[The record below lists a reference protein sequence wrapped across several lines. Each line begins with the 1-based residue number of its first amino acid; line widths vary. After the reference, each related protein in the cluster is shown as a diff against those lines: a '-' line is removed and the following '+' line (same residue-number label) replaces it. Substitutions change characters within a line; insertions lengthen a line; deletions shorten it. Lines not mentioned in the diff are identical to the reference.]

1 MAVTFASP
9 LDLGKLELQNATIQN
24 LATAPS
30 NPAEGQ
36 IYFNTTDKNLYVYAD
51 GSWVDLT
58 SQGVTYTA
66 GTGLTLSSGAFSVN
80 YGTTAGTAAEGNDSR
95 LSDSRTPTG
104 NAGGDLSGTYPNPT
118 IASGAVTSEKIADG
132 TIADV
137 DVSSAAAISESK
149 LNLAS
154 DAAAETASRRTLGT
168 GATQAAAG
176 NDERFPTAGEKSA
189 LAGTSGTPGAA
200 NKYVTDSDSRLSDSR
215 TPTGSAGGDLSG
227 SYPNP
232 SIGSGKVTS
241 DHIANGTIV
250 DGDISVSAAIAL
262 SKLATDPLA
271 RANHTG
277 TQTASTI
284 SDFDTAVRTNK
295 LNELAAP
302 TASVSLNSQKIT
314 GLADG
319 TSAGDAVNKG
329 QLDAAQNG
337 LDVKASV
344 KVATT
349 GSNITISTALNSG
362 DTLDGVTL
370 ANGDRV
376 LVKDQTDKTENGIYV
391 VAASPARAEDANA
404 AGELSG
410 GSFVFVEEGTENAD
424 TGWVVTTNGAITPG
438 TTAHDWAIFSRAGE
452 LIAGDGLTKAA
463 ATLAV
468 DSTVARRNADN
479 TITGNVI
486 ASKATS
492 GTAPVV
498 SGTTSGSGIGVKGQS
513 DSGIGVAAE
522 SSTGAAFQVS
532 SGHGTGAAFDAN
544 SQGKIVNVV
553 DPTSNQDAATKAY
566 VDAQVG
572 AGTYKANIGNGSATE
587 ITVTHSLGTRD
598 VMVEVVTNSGNY
610 DTIICEVQRTST
622 NAVKLVFGVAPT
634 ENQYR
639 VLVRAV

>member
-9 LDLGKLELQNATIQN
+9 IDLGKLELQNARIQN

-30 NPAEGQ
+30 SPEEGQ
-36 IYFNTTDKNLYVYAD
+36 IYFNTSDKKLYVY
-51 GSWVDLT
+51 GNGNWVDLT
-58 SQGVTYTA
+58 SQGVTYSA
-66 GTGLTLSSGAFSVN
+66 GTGLSLNGETFSVN
-80 YGTTAGTAAEGNDSR
+80 YGTTSGTAAQGNDSR

-104 NAGGDLSGTYPNPT
+104 NAGGDLTGTYPNPT
-118 IASGAVTSEKIADG
+118 IASGAVTSDKIADG
-132 TIADV
+132 TIANV
-137 DVSSAAAISESK
+137 DVSSAAAIAESK

-154 DAAAETASRRTLGT
+154 DAAAATPSRRTLGT
-168 GATQAAAG
+168 GSTQAAAG
-176 NDERFPTAGEKSA
+176 NDGRFPTTGEKSA
-189 LAGTSGTPGAA
+189 LAGTSGTPGSG
-200 NKYVTDSDSRLSDSR
+200 NKYVTETDSRLSDSR
-215 TPTGSAGGDLSG
+215 APSGSAGGDLSG

-232 SIGSGKVTS
+232 TIGSGKVTS
-241 DHIANGTIV
+241 DHIADGAIV
-250 DGDISVSAAIAL
+250 NADINASAAIAL
-262 SKLATDPLA
+262 SKLASDPLA

-284 SDFDTAVRTNK
+284 SDFNTAVRTNK

-344 KVATT
+344 RAATT
-349 GSNITISTALNSG
+349 GNITIATALNSG

-376 LVKDQTDKTENGIYV
+376 LVKDQTTKSENGIWV
-391 VAASPARAEDANA
+391 VAATPARSADASS
-404 AGELSG
+404 AGQLSG
-410 GSFVFVEEGTENAD
+410 GTFVFVEEGTVNAD
-424 TGWVVTTNGAITPG
+424 VGYVITTNGSITPG

-452 LIAGDGLTKAA
+452 LVAGDGLSKTN

-486 ASKATS
+486 ASKATATTS
-492 GTAPVV
+492 PVV
-498 SGTTSGSGIGVKGQS
+498 SGTTSSTGIGVKGQS
-513 DSGIGVAAE
+513 NSGAGVVGE

-532 SGHGTGAAFDAN
+532 SAHGTGAAFDAN
-544 SQGKIVNVV
+544 SKGKITNVV
-553 DPTSNQDAATKAY
+553 DPTNNQDAATKAY
-566 VDAQVG
+566 VDAQTG
-572 AGTYKANIGNGSATE
+572 AGSYKANIGDGSATE
-587 ITVTHSLGTRD
+587 ITVTHNLGTRD
-598 VMVEVVTNSGNY
+598 VLVEVIRNSGNY

-622 NAVKLVFGVAPT
+622 NAIKLVFGVAPT
-634 ENQYR
+634 SNQFR
-639 VLVRAV
+639 VLVRAA

>member
-9 LDLGKLELQNATIQN
+9 IDLGKLELQNATIQN

-30 NPAEGQ
+30 APVEGQ

-51 GSWVDLT
+51 GNWVDLT

-66 GTGLTLSSGAFSVN
+66 GTGLSLSSGAFSVN

-104 NAGGDLSGTYPNPT
+104 NAGGDLTGTYPNPT
-118 IASGAVTSEKIADG
+118 IASGSVTSDKIADG
-132 TIADV
+132 AIADV

-154 DAAAETASRRTLGT
+154 DAAAGTASRRTLGT
-168 GATQAAAG
+168 GSTQAAAG
-176 NDERFPTAGEKSA
+176 NDGRFPTSGEKSA
-189 LAGTSGTPGAA
+189 LAGTSGTPGSN

-215 TPTGSAGGDLSG
+215 APSGSAGGDLSG

-241 DHIANGTIV
+241 DHIANGAIV
-250 DGDISVSAAIAL
+250 DADINASAAIAL

-277 TQTASTI
+277 TQAASTI
-284 SDFDTAVRTNK
+284 SDFDTQVRTNK
-295 LNELAAP
+295 LNDLSAP

-337 LDVKASV
+337 LDVKDSV
-344 KVATT
+344 RAATT
-349 GSNITISTALNSG
+349 ANITISTALNSG
-362 DTLDGVTL
+362 DTLDGITL
-370 ANGDRV
+370 ANGDRI
-376 LVKDQTDKTENGIYV
+376 LVKDQTDKTENGIWV
-391 VAASPARAEDANA
+391 VAATPARAGDADG

-410 GSFVFVEEGTENAD
+410 GTFVFVEEGDVNAD
-424 TGWVVTTNGAITPG
+424 TGYVITTNGPITPG

-452 LIAGDGLTKAA
+452 LIAGDGLSKAA
-463 ATLAV
+463 ATISV

-479 TITGNVI
+479 TISGNVI

-492 GTAPVV
+492 GTSPVV
-498 SGTTSGSGIGVKGQS
+498 SGTTSGSGVGVKGQS
-513 DSGIGVAAE
+513 DSGVGVVGE

-532 SGHGTGAAFDAN
+532 SAHGSGAAFDAN
-544 SQGKIVNVV
+544 SEGKIINVV
-553 DPTSNQDAATKAY
+553 DPTNNQDAATKAY
-566 VDAQVG
+566 VDTQVG
-572 AGTYKANIGNGSATE
+572 AGTYKANIGDGSATE

-610 DTIICEVQRTST
+610 DTIICDVQRTST

-634 ENQYR
+634 SNQYR

>member
-9 LDLGKLELQNATIQN
+9 IDLGKLELQNARIQN

-30 NPAEGQ
+30 SPEEGQ
-36 IYFNTTDKNLYVYAD
+36 VYFNTSDKNLYVYAD
-51 GSWVDLT
+51 SSWVDLT

-66 GTGLTLSSGAFSVN
+66 GTGLSLTSGAFSVI
-80 YGTTAGTAAEGNDSR
+80 YGSTNGTAVEGNDAR
-95 LSDSRTPTG
+95 LSDSRNPTG

-118 IASGAVTSEKIADG
+118 IANGAVDSTKILDG
-132 TIADV
+132 TIV
-137 DVSSAAAISESK
+137 NLDVSSAAGIEESK

-168 GATQAAAG
+168 GSNQAAAG
-176 NDERFPTAGEKSA
+176 NDGRFPTSTEKAA
-189 LAGTSGTPGAA
+189 LAGTSGTPGSA
-200 NKYVTDSDSRLSDSR
+200 NKYVTETDSRLTDSR
-215 TPTGSAGGDLSG
+215 EPTGSAGGDLTG

-241 DHIANGTIV
+241 DHIANGAIV
-250 DGDISVSAAIAL
+250 NEDISSSAAIAL

-284 SDFDTAVRTNK
+284 SDFDTQVRTNR
-295 LNELAAP
+295 LDQLSAP

-337 LDVKASV
+337 LTVKDSV
-344 KVATT
+344 RAATV
-349 GSNITISTALNSG
+349 GSNIDISTALNSG

-370 ANGDRV
+370 ANGDRI
-376 LVKDQTDKTENGIYV
+376 LVKDQTDKVENGIYV
-391 VAASPARAEDANA
+391 VAASPARAGDADS

-410 GSFVFVEEGTENAD
+410 GTFVFVEEGTVNAD
-424 TGWVVTTNGAITPG
+424 VGYVITTNGPITPG
-438 TTAHDWAIFSRAGE
+438 TTAHDWAVFSRAGE
-452 LIAGDGLTKAA
+452 LVAGDGLDKTGASID
-463 ATLAV
+463 V

-479 TITGNVI
+479 TITGDVI

-492 GTAPVV
+492 GVNAVV
-498 SGTTSGSGIGVKGQS
+498 SGTTSGSGVGVKGKS
-513 DSGIGVAAE
+513 DSGAGVVGE
-522 SSTGAAFQVS
+522 STTGPAFEVS
-532 SGHGTGAAFDAN
+532 SAHGTGAGLNAN
-544 SQGKIVNVV
+544 NTKITNVT
-553 DPTSNQDAATKAY
+553 DPTANQDAATKKY
-566 VDAQVG
+566 VDDSVG
-572 AGTYKANIGNGSATE
+572 AGSYKENIGDGSATE
-587 ITVTHSLGTRD
+587 ITVTHGLGTRD
-598 VMVEVVTNSGNY
+598 VTVEVVRNSGNY

-622 NAVKLVFGVAPT
+622 SAIKLVFGVAPT
-634 ENQYR
+634 EDQFR

>member
-9 LDLGKLELQNATIQN
+9 IDLGKLELQNARIQN

-30 NPAEGQ
+30 NPEEGQ
-36 IYFNTTDKNLYVYAD
+36 VYFNTSDKNLYVYAD
-51 GSWVDLT
+51 SSWVDLT

-66 GTGLTLSSGAFSVN
+66 GTGLSLTSGAFSVN
-80 YGTTAGTAAEGNDSR
+80 FGSTNGTAAEGNDPR
-95 LSDSRTPTG
+95 LSDARTPTG

-118 IASGAVTSEKIADG
+118 IANGAIDSAKILDG
-132 TIADV
+132 TIV
-137 DVSSAAAISESK
+137 NLDVSSAAGIEESK

-168 GATQAAAG
+168 GANQAAAG
-176 NDERFPTAGEKSA
+176 NDGRFPTSTEKAA
-189 LAGTSGTPGAA
+189 LAGTSGTPGSA
-200 NKYVTDSDSRLSDSR
+200 NKYVTETDSRLTDSR
-215 TPTGSAGGDLSG
+215 EPTGSAGGDLTG

-241 DHIANGTIV
+241 DHIANGAIV
-250 DGDISVSAAIAL
+250 NEDISSSAAIAL

-284 SDFDTAVRTNK
+284 SDFDTQVRTNR
-295 LNELAAP
+295 LDQLAAP

-337 LDVKASV
+337 LTVKDSV
-344 KVATT
+344 RAATV
-349 GSNITISTALNSG
+349 GSNIDISTALNSG
-362 DTLDGVTL
+362 DTLDGVEL
-370 ANGDRV
+370 VNGDRI

-391 VAASPARAEDANA
+391 VAASPARAGDADS
-404 AGELSG
+404 AGDLSG
-410 GSFVFVEEGTENAD
+410 GTFVFVEEGTVNAD
-424 TGWVVTTNGAITPG
+424 VGYVITTNGPITPG
-438 TTAHDWAIFSRAGE
+438 TTAHDWAVFSRAGE
-452 LIAGDGLTKAA
+452 LVAGDGLDKTG
-463 ATLAV
+463 ATLDV

-492 GTAPVV
+492 GSNPVV
-498 SGTTSGSGIGVKGQS
+498 SGTTSGSGVGIKGAS
-513 DSGIGVAAE
+513 DSGVGVAGQ
-522 SSTGAAFQVS
+522 SSTGPAFQVS
-532 SGHGTGAAFDAN
+532 SGHGTGAGFDAN
-544 SQGKIVNVV
+544 STKIANVL

-566 VDAQVG
+566 VDTSVG
-572 AGTYKANIGNGSATE
+572 AGSYKANIGNGTDTE
-587 ITVTHSLGTRD
+587 ITVTHGLGTRD
-598 VMVEVVTNSGNY
+598 VVVEVVRNSGNY

-634 ENQYR
+634 ENQFR
-639 VLVRAV
+639 VLIRAV